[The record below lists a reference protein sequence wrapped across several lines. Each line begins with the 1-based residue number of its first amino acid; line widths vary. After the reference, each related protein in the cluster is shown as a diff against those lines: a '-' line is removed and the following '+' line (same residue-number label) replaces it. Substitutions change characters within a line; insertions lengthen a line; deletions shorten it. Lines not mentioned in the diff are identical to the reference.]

1 VTWQAEGSCGEDEYA
16 YLRGLA
22 HGMRNVAEI
31 GFNYGYS
38 ARAMLDAGPDVR
50 VTSFDIG
57 IHDCVRPAKRM
68 IDIDYPGRHSLI
80 VGDSR
85 ETVPAWTGERFDL
98 LFVDGGHDYET
109 VRADLANAPGAVR
122 PGGLVMIDDLTP
134 WKPWGAG
141 PAKAWQ
147 EFVASGAIRQI
158 DLRMDREPV
167 SVVPESGGPHA
178 RVWALGTLP

>member
-1 VTWQAEGSCGEDEYA
+1 VTWQPEGSASEDELA
-16 YLRGLA
+16 YLRGLTA
-22 HGMRNVAEI
+22 AMRNVAEI
-31 GFNYGYS
+31 GFNYGDS
-38 ARAMLDAGPDVR
+38 ARAMLSASRDIR

-57 IHDCVRPAKRM
+57 LHDYVWPSKQQVDA
-68 IDIDYPGRHSLI
+68 DYPGRHSLI

-85 ETVPAWTGERFDL
+85 ETVPAWTGKRFDL
-98 LFVDGGHDYET
+98 LFVDGGHTYEA
-109 VRADLANAPGAVR
+109 VRADLANAPGVVR

-147 EFVASGAIRQI
+147 EFVASGAIWQI
-158 DLRMDREPV
+158 DLRMDGEAIGVIPDT
-167 SVVPESGGPHA
+167 GGPRT